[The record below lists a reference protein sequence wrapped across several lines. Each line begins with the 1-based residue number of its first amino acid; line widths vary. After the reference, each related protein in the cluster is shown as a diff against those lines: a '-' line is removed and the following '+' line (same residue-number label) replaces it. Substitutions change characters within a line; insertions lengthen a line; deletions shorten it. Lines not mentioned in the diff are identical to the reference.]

1 MPGITNIVSRGTH
14 GMAALEKGADAAV
27 HAAGNSAISH
37 GSEAA
42 MAATSGQATGT
53 LNDALSTGVA
63 NQAAIAMAQVQA
75 STEQFKIGAAQQE
88 ANSTLHM
95 AAKAL
100 AAAVKFQNQ
109 MADDAKDAI

>member
-1 MPGITNIVSRGTH
+1 MSLSTTMTKV
-14 GMAALEKGADAAV
+14 KQGADAAL
-27 HAAGNSAISH
+27 HAAGNAGMAK

-42 MAATSGQATGT
+42 MAATSGEATGT